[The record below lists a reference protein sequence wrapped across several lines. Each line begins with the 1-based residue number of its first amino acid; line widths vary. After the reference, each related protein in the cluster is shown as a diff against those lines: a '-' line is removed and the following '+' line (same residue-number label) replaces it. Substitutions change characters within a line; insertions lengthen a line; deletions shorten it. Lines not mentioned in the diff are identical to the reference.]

1 MTAYHAYQGK
11 ELHEVI
17 RSTVAS
23 VLNRH
28 GARASIYLFGSE
40 VAGPRRPAS
49 DIDVGLMGDG
59 PLSAALLQR
68 IEDELEE
75 LPTLRSFDVVD
86 FAGVPSERRE
96 GMLQDAILLGRSD

>member
-1 MTAYHAYQGK
+1 MTAYHAFQSK
-11 ELHEVI
+11 ELHEAI
-17 RSTVAS
+17 RTTVAS

-28 GARASIYLFGSE
+28 RARASIYLFGSE

-49 DIDVGLMGDG
+49 DIDVGLMGDERLA
-59 PLSAALLQR
+59 PELLQK

-86 FAGVPSERRE
+86 FAGVPSERRQ